1 MKFNSIEEIVEDLA
15 QGKMV
20 IVVDDEDR
28 ENEGD
33 FLMAA
38 SKVKP
43 DDINFMVTHGR
54 GLVCLTLRSERCQQL
69 KLPLMNEA
77 TDAEHGTNF
86 TISIEAA
93 EGVTTGISAYDR
105 ALTIRAAVA
114 PDATADD
121 IVLPGHIFPIK
132 AQMGGVLTRAG
143 HTEAGCDLAEMAG
156 LEPSA
161 VIVEILNE
169 DGTMARR
176 DDLVKIAEKHDLKMG
191 TIEELIRYRIQNEKS
206 IQKVHE
212 NTVATEFGDF
222 KVIAFKDQMHKD
234 NVHLALVKGEIKA
247 DTPVLVRV
255 HIEDS
260 LCDVLPLAEKN
271 CGWPLRNAMQHIA
284 YEGEGVIVIL
294 REMTNNVN
302 ILERLEQLHKQAE
315 TTSQDASPQ
324 DLKTFGI
331 GAQIL
336 TELGV
341 RKMRVMSAPKKFHG
355 LAGFGLEIV
364 EYLQD

>member
-1 MKFNSIEEIVEDLA
+1 
-15 QGKMV
+15 
-20 IVVDDEDR
+20 
-28 ENEGD
+28 
-33 FLMAA
+33 
-38 SKVKP
+38 
-43 DDINFMVTHGR
+43 
-54 GLVCLTLRSERCQQL
+54 
-69 KLPLMNEA
+69 
-77 TDAEHGTNF
+77 
-86 TISIEAA
+86 
-93 EGVTTGISAYDR
+93 
-105 ALTIRAAVA
+105 
-114 PDATADD
+114 
-121 IVLPGHIFPIK
+121 
-132 AQMGGVLTRAG
+132 
-143 HTEAGCDLAEMAG
+143 
-156 LEPSA
+156 
-161 VIVEILNE
+161 
-169 DGTMARR
+169 
-176 DDLVKIAEKHDLKMG
+176 
-191 TIEELIRYRIQNEKS
+191 
-206 IQKVHE
+206 
-212 NTVATEFGDF
+212 
-222 KVIAFKDQMHKD
+222 
-234 NVHLALVKGEIKA
+234 
-247 DTPVLVRV
+247 VLVRV

-260 LCDVLPLAEKN
+260 LCDVLPLAEKS